1 MGTHKTNNWAQTGHM
16 CRSGWIYYSKSHMWW
31 NWFSQVRG
39 RGVNHYDCSQTA
51 GFSRDTLRLGSYHSS
66 PERQNTQIRS
76 LWALSMSSGWGE
88 GYHDMKNVYSLAP
101 IIQALKWLRHCGNQA
116 NSWLCVCGRMGGG
129 GVGLST
135 RAGLLHSAVFAEIN
149 PAFPV
154 VPDSRRCLCQLSAM
168 PLCSI
173 LLAVCCR
180 DCCPTLSTQ
189 PLVFLT
195 IPARTA
201 GTAVLWVPT
210 AF

>member
-1 MGTHKTNNWAQTGHM
+1 MELIQPGTRQG
-16 CRSGWIYYSKSHMWW
+16 SKSLWLLTNSRIQSRYPQVGKLSLKPRETEHSNPLSLSPLHVKWMRGGISWHEKCL
-31 NWFSQVRG
+31 FSGSNHTGSQMIKALWQSSKFLVVCLWEKRG
-39 RGVNHYDCSQTA
+39 
-51 GFSRDTLRLGSYHSS
+51 
-66 PERQNTQIRS
+66 
-76 LWALSMSSGWGE
+76 GWG
-88 GYHDMKNVYSLAP
+88 G
-101 IIQALKWLRHCGNQA
+101 
-116 NSWLCVCGRMGGG
+116 
-129 GVGLST
+129 GLST